1 MLEALPFLCR
11 LVGWT
16 TFPAPPP
23 RRRFHRCPSA
33 ADHCCSQLDRSSE
46 ELGTTSKSKVTR
58 APRGDPVEGGSHTA
72 DDHKVN
78 VMVVKLTQ
86 NVEKV
91 AGHGI
96 VVA

>member
-1 MLEALPFLCR
+1 MPAMTMTDQEVFNRIPSE
-11 LVGWT
+11 LVGGLANL
-16 TFPAPPP
+16 PGLMISLA
-23 RRRFHRCPSA
+23 
-33 ADHCCSQLDRSSE
+33 
-46 ELGTTSKSKVTR
+46 V
-58 APRGDPVEGGSHTA
+58 A

-86 NVEKV
+86 NLEEV